1 MKKILFVANV
11 AKEHILKFHVPTIQY
26 FKEQGWQVD
35 VAANNDF
42 EDPADCVIPCCDHH
56 YVLPFERSPF
66 KMGNLEAY
74 RQLKALLDREHYD
87 IIHCHTPMGGVIAR
101 LAAGSAR
108 NKGTKVLYT
117 AHGFHFYD
125 GAPLINWLLYYP
137 VERILSRRT
146 DLLLTINSE
155 DHRRAKTFHAK
166 RTELVNG
173 VGIDLS
179 RFAEASAE
187 QKTEV
192 RRELGLKEGDIFA
205 FTAGNLDPGKNH
217 KTLIQAVKLLNDPAF
232 HLILAGNGPLHD
244 ELEALAREL
253 GVEDRIHLLGFRWD
267 VYRLC
272 SAADLFLFASRREG
286 LSVSLMEAMAC
297 GLPIVA
303 SSVRGNTDLID
314 PGQGGFLVEPD
325 DAAGFA
331 DAIRRI
337 LAEPDIRERMKMHNL
352 EKIRAYS
359 IEAVTDQMAQLY
371 QSVMGSQDA
380 VSSK

>member
-1 MKKILFVANV
+1 MKKVLFVATVVRLHLN
-11 AKEHILKFHVPTIQY
+11 LFHLPY
-26 FKEQGWQVD
+26 LRWFHDRGWQVD

-42 EDPADCVIPCCDHH
+42 ENPEDCVIPCCDHH

-66 KMGNLEAY
+66 KKGNLEAY

-146 DLLLTINSE
+146 DLLLTMNGE
-155 DHRRAKTFHAK
+155 DHRRAQTFHAK
-166 RTELVNG
+166 RTEMVNG

-179 RFAEASAE
+179 RFAEATAE
-187 QKTEV
+187 QKAEV
-192 RRELGLKEGDIFA
+192 RRELGLKESDIFA
-205 FTAGNLDPGKNH
+205 FTVGNVIPRKNQSV
-217 KTLIQAVKLLNDPAF
+217 LIRAAKELNDPRF
-232 HLILAGNGPLHD
+232 HLFIAGDGPLEP
-244 ELEALAREL
+244 ELKALAKDL
-253 GVEDRIHLLGFRWD
+253 GIENQVHLLGFRRD
-267 VYRLC
+267 VYRLS
-272 SAADLFLFASRREG
+272 SAADLFLFSSRQEG
-286 LSVSLMEAMAC
+286 LSVSVMEAMAC

-303 SSVRGNTDLID
+303 SAIRGNTDLID
-314 PGQGGFLVEPD
+314 PGKGGFLVEPD

-331 DAIRRI
+331 DSIRR
-337 LAEPDIRERMKMHNL
+337 LLQQPGIRLDMKRYNL
-352 EKIRAYS
+352 EKIRKYS
-359 IEAVTDQMAQLY
+359 IEAVTAQMARLY
-371 QSVMGSQDA
+371 ESVM
-380 VSSK
+380 